1 MSRSRLPES
10 VPESRT
16 RSRSTLSTIS
26 EEQQSNI
33 NNENSNGYT
42 GNSETRTTQR
52 PKGRVFLPF
61 PTNENKRKAMI
72 EAESLARIA
81 AKQEE
86 FKKFQQEL
94 ATARTNTRHFL
105 QNVLTDESTNPH
117 PVKINPNRVIQGGF
131 RRKTRKTSQKK
142 RKTRKHRSKKR

>member
-1 MSRSRLPES
+1 
-10 VPESRT
+10 
-16 RSRSTLSTIS
+16 
-26 EEQQSNI
+26 
-33 NNENSNGYT
+33 
-42 GNSETRTTQR
+42 
-52 PKGRVFLPF
+52 
-61 PTNENKRKAMI
+61 MI